1 MSFKSAKLNRMTTT
15 IETGRF
21 GEDAAK
27 KFLEGLGYKILH
39 TNWKTTFGEIDII
52 ARDADFLV
60 IVEVKTRHSLRH
72 GNPEEAVNYRK
83 QKQLVNLA
91 EVFIR
96 RNKVETETRFDII
109 SVVASGENTLITHHI
124 NAFSPFD

>member
-1 MSFKSAKLNRMTTT
+1 
-15 IETGRF
+15 
-21 GEDAAK
+21 
-27 KFLEGLGYKILH
+27 
-39 TNWKTTFGEIDII
+39 
-52 ARDADFLV
+52 
-60 IVEVKTRHSLRH
+60 
-72 GNPEEAVNYRK
+72 
-83 QKQLVNLA
+83 VNLA

>member
-1 MSFKSAKLNRMTTT
+1 MTTT